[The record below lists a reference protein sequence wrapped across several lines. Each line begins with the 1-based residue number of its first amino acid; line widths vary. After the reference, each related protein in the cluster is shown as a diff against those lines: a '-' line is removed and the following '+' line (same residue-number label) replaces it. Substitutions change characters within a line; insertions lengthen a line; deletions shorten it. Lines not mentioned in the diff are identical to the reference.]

1 MSSCKIFCF
10 ANACF
15 FSHVSFFSCRKYC
28 DKNMTCT
35 NWRTRV
41 HFNKTI
47 RRYYWAGWI
56 NSLGGTLLALCRVDV
71 RKRPLSEASQV
82 TLCAWWPLCSR
93 SSWSTPRF
101 CPLWCARWWRLRT
114 RHRWSHQ
121 RLRPPDTEAAG
132 GAVSRSED
140 VLLQVSS
147 RLLER
152 KAEGER
158 GYFCL
163 KLTLTF
169 FQRRKPASVNNDLA
183 ASATIEPRLPA
194 ETLRRG
200 VKPQEA

>member
-1 MSSCKIFCF
+1 MSFI
-10 ANACF
+10 
-15 FSHVSFFSCRKYC
+15 FSCRKYC

-35 NWRTRV
+35 NWQTRV
-41 HFNKTI
+41 HFNK
-47 RRYYWAGWI
+47 
-56 NSLGGTLLALCRVDV
+56 NHLSLLLSWMNQFTGRHSALALCRVDV
-71 RKRPLSEASQV
+71 RKRPLSGASQV

-121 RLRPPDTEAAG
+121 TLRPPDTEAAG

-140 VLLQVSS
+140 VSLQVSS

-163 KLTLTF
+163 ELTF
-169 FQRRKPASVNNDLA
+169 KLFSKEEKRRALTTTWPRRLQSSLASRRKRCGA
-183 ASATIEPRLPA
+183 AWSRRRL
-194 ETLRRG
+194 
-200 VKPQEA
+200 KSNSC